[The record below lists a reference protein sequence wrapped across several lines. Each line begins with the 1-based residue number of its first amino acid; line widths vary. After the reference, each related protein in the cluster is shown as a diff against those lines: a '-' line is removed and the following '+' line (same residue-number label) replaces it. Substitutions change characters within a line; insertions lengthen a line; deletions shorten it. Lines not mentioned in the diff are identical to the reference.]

1 MGDTVLHGRLNSFG
15 SLNPNHSSL
24 RCDAAVFVCFI
35 SLDCKSSLRDQAD
48 FLAPMLPL
56 SANVVYPTLAV
67 VDCRAENMSTGRLF
81 RTLRLVQLNAILCS
95 DLSER
100 ECAYNEGTI
109 DETDPEKVPLPST
122 LRCACVVVIYSSCS
136 GSASAAV

>member
-15 SLNPNHSSL
+15 SLNPNHLSL

-56 SANVVYPTLAV
+56 SANVVYPTMAV
-67 VDCRAENMSTGRLF
+67 VDARAESMTVGRLF
-81 RTLRLVQLNAILCS
+81 RSLRLVQLNSILCS

-100 ECAYNEGTI
+100 ECAYNAGTI
-109 DETDPEKVPLPST
+109 DETDPEMVL
-122 LRCACVVVIYSSCS
+122 LHGLFR
-136 GSASAAV
+136 